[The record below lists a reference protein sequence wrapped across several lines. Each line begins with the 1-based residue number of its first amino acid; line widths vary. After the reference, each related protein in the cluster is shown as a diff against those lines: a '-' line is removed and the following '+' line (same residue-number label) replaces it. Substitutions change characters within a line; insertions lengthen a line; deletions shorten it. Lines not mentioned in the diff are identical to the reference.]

1 MAETNS
7 FTTVDLNLAG
17 SSAETRSK
25 PISVQ
30 RTVNLYPE
38 VHQNE
43 QGINETTLQA
53 WPGLTDFY
61 ASGNSASSVVRAA
74 SITETVA
81 GSFTLTATGDIQGFT
96 VDKATGNA
104 ITLDPRSQVN
114 IFNGLSD
121 TLSSSF
127 TYPGM
132 NARSV
137 STDSSGNLISVDV
150 SVTPRQV
157 NKHSGISATVSA
169 SFTPPGAASVCAC
182 VDDDGNAYVYDST
195 SEVISKMAGF
205 TSTVSASFTIAGASS
220 ALGLDIDSNG
230 VLVLSTTNG
239 GLYAIDSA
247 DGTIIDSY
255 DHAFN
260 GVAGCGIYNDFIYIH
275 RGNPTNSVFYYG
287 VATSAITTTFQY
299 KYGRGAYVFKGDYY
313 AVIQS
318 TLYKISSTGTATSI
332 GTIPANGICTFADNG
347 STMVIAYGGIPM
359 YYDGTTLG
367 YLDVTFTAKTVDY
380 INNQFVFGAGD
391 GAFYSADA
399 GAITVSGLNFATPES
414 SPDELT
420 GVKVFN
426 QILYLISEN
435 SIEPWANTGTGN
447 PPFERMSEAIVE
459 DVGCLSPYGVTST
472 DSAMYLIGN
481 DFMPYKIQS
490 FQALPI
496 GTPSICKEFQGYK
509 LSDVTAWTCTFDG
522 QKFVV
527 FAFPTDLKCWV
538 YSETTGQW
546 FELDNGNEAGRYLAN
561 TYHYIYNKRLVQ
573 DYNTGSIYELDF
585 DAFTNSGDTI
595 VRRRRLA
602 VIAGDTFG
610 KPGMSLEMS
619 KMRFSM
625 ETGVGLD
632 SGQGSDPEIMITPS
646 YDGGRTFGQQVFVKT
661 GEGGEFNTKVEW
673 HKMKVFDRLVVELSY
688 SDPTPFALYGASIDI
703 REAGY

>member
-61 ASGNSASSVVRAA
+61 SSGLSNSKTSRYSE
-74 SITETVA
+74 ITEAIA
-81 GSFTLTATGDIQGFT
+81 GSFTLAATGDILGFS

-104 ITLDPRSQVN
+104 ISLDPRSQVN
-114 IFNGLSD
+114 VFSGLTG

-127 TYPGM
+127 TYPGG

-150 SVTPRQV
+150 SVTPAQV
-157 NKHSGISATVSA
+157 NKHSGVSATIAA
-169 SFTPPGAASVCAC
+169 SFTAPGAGVIAAC
-182 VDDDGNAYVYDST
+182 LDDDGNAYVYNSST
-195 SEVISKMAGF
+195 QIISKMSGF
-205 TSTVSASFTIAGASS
+205 TSTVSANYTITGALT
-220 ALGLDIDSNG
+220 AYGLDIDSNG
-230 VLVLSTTNG
+230 VLVLSTVNG
-239 GLYAIDSA
+239 GLYSIDSSTG
-247 DGTIIDSY
+247 DIIDTY
-255 DHAFN
+255 DHGLN
-260 GVAGCGIYNDFIYIH
+260 GVVGGGLYNNFIYYH
-275 RGNPTNSVFYYG
+275 RGTGNLVSYSGYSSSLV
-287 VATSAITTTFQY
+287 TTTFQY

-318 TLYKISSTGTATSI
+318 TLYKISSAGAATSI

-367 YLDVTFTAKTVDY
+367 TLDVTFTAKTVDY

-546 FELDNGNEAGRYLAN
+546 FELDNGNEADRYLAN